1 MVNLNVVTPG
11 KKVPDQVNVII
22 EIPCRG
28 EPVKYEVCKETG
40 TLEVDRFLAT
50 SMYYPANYG
59 YIPRTL
65 AEDGDPV
72 DVLVVTP
79 APIMSGAIIEVR
91 PIGMLEMTD
100 ESGPDAK
107 ILAVPKSKLTK
118 IYDHI
123 EKPEDVSPHILESI
137 KHFFEHY
144 KDLDKGK
151 WVKVEN
157 WADAASA
164 KKEILASIERYRET
178 EEVPA

>member
-11 KKVPDQVNVII
+11 KNVPEEVNVII
-22 EIPCRG
+22 EISCNG
-28 EPVKYEVCKETG
+28 APVKYEVCKETG

-50 SMYYPANYG
+50 SMVYPANYG
-59 YIPRTL
+59 YIPQTL

-72 DVLVVTP
+72 DVLVITP
-79 APIMSGAIIEVR
+79 TPIMSGSIIAVR
-91 PIGMLEMTD
+91 PIGMLQMTD

-107 ILAVPKSKLTK
+107 LLAVPKSKLTK

-123 EKPEDVSPHILESI
+123 NKPEDVSPHMLDSI

-144 KDLDKGK
+144 KDLDEGK

-157 WADAASA
+157 WQDAAAA
-164 KKEILASIERYRET
+164 KQEILSSLERYKT
-178 EEVPA
+178 SA